1 MATFQFFR
9 YCKTDPNKQN
19 RQELPGS
26 KGSKIAIQLK
36 FRRLEV
42 LRSPVCGVT
51 FLMVETKTDRNSLRE
66 EIWFRA

>member
-1 MATFQFFR
+1 VATFQFFR

-36 FRRLEV
+36 FRKLAPARNKSQRE
-42 LRSPVCGVT
+42 C
-51 FLMVETKTDRNSLRE
+51 VEL
-66 EIWFRA
+66 ACP